1 MATNTF
7 EGRINI
13 DQISDEAIFSVG
25 KVVSVK
31 GRTIEVKVDKT
42 KNVSHLVFKGEL
54 LRNVAVGS
62 YIKIVKGFTR
72 IIGKVEGEEVT
83 EDKLYAAK
91 KEYVSEKE
99 KIDRVLTVSLLGFF
113 KGDQFERGIKE
124 LPLID
129 NECFLLQNAEFEQV
143 HNFIRKDDEPLT
155 IGTLS
160 FEKGQEIRVGINSLF
175 ASHIAIFGNTGSGK
189 SYTLAKIYRELFLR
203 YKDSQNFRTKAR
215 FFLLDFNGEYV
226 DDESDSDDVIVDE
239 EFKNVYQLSTRTLE
253 GGDKVPVTRDAIG
266 DYEFWAV
273 LLEATPKTQAPFL
286 RRAIEN
292 DYTAERIRSADG
304 LRALISQTLREA
316 TIEVDKTTERNVAVN
331 FLKELNTSVG
341 GNGSLRE
348 LITDYENRLKLHT
361 GVMKYFYRTEGQP
374 IYSNEADFI
383 PVVIEAKVAAI
394 DIDPGQFTPID
405 EIRLQI
411 VFQYYGDIVRGFSN
425 KEHIAPLIKR
435 LDQRIDSLKK
445 VLAVRPADELWNDKN
460 ITIVS
465 LKDVNMQMR
474 KVLPL
479 LFCKRLYNDKKAED
493 NSETYLNIIVDE
505 AHNILSEESERE
517 SEQWKDYRL
526 ETFEEMIKEGRKFG
540 VFLTIASQRPSDI
553 SPTIVSQMHNYFLH
567 RLINN
572 EDIHAVRQ
580 TISYLDKVSFEYV
593 PLLPTGT
600 CILAGLLANVP
611 IVIDIGGIEP
621 KKHEP
626 RNKTITLTDKWN

>member
-1 MATNTF
+1 MATDTF
-7 EGRINI
+7 ERRTNI
-13 DQISDEAIFSVG
+13 DQVSDEAIFSVG
-25 KVVSVK
+25 KVISVK
-31 GRTIEVKVDKT
+31 GRTIEVTVDKT

-54 LRNVAVGS
+54 LRNISVGS

-72 IIGKVEGEEVT
+72 IIGKVEGEEVK
-83 EDKLYAAK
+83 EDKLYAGK

-113 KGDQFERGIKE
+113 QGDRFERGIKE

-129 NECFLLQNAEFEQV
+129 NECYLLQNSEFEQV
-143 HNFIRKDDEPLT
+143 HNFIRKGDEPLT

-160 FEKGQEIRVGINSLF
+160 FEKGQEIRVGVSSLF

-203 YKDSQNFRTKAR
+203 YKDSQNFRNKAR
-215 FFLLDFNGEYV
+215 FFLLDFNGEYI
-226 DDESDSDDVIVDE
+226 DDESDSDDVIVAE
-239 EFKNVYQLSTRTLE
+239 EFKNVYQLSTRTAE
-253 GGDKVPVTRDAIG
+253 GGDKFPVTRDAIS
-266 DYEFWAV
+266 DFEFWAV
-273 LLEATPKTQAPFL
+273 LLEATPKTQTPFL

-292 DYTAERIRSADG
+292 DYTAARIKNADG
-304 LRALISQTLREA
+304 LRDLIGQTLREA
-316 TIEVDKTTERNVAVN
+316 TLEVDKTTERNVAVN

-341 GNGSLRE
+341 GNASLRA
-348 LITDYENRLKLHT
+348 LITDYENHLKLHT
-361 GVMKYFYRTEGQP
+361 GVMKYYYRRDGQD
-374 IYSNEADFI
+374 IYSNAVEFV
-383 PVVIEAKVAAI
+383 PVVIESKVADI
-394 DIDPGQFTPID
+394 DIDAGQFTPID
-405 EIRLQI
+405 EIRLQV
-411 VFQYYGDIVRGFSN
+411 VFQYYSDIVRGFSN
-425 KEHIAPLIKR
+425 REHIAPLIKR

-445 VLAVRPADELWNDKN
+445 VLGVQEADELWNGRN

-611 IVIDIGGIEP
+611 IVVDIGRIEP

-626 RNKTITLTDKWN
+626 KNKTITLTDKWN